1 MTGELTVLG
10 FDVGSH
16 WTGVAVGQ
24 TRTGTASPL
33 ESIRVRLGKPD
44 WERIRRLIDEWQ
56 PQRLVVG
63 LPTGM
68 DGKPH
73 AMTETARRFARQ
85 LEGRFHLPVELTD
98 ERLTTREAWQIA
110 ESRGSRRLDKP
121 EIDGIAAVLITES
134 WLAGQKQGPAVNH
147 SADS

>member
-1 MTGELTVLG
+1 MSPADLTVLG

-33 ESIRVRLGKPD
+33 QPLRLRNGKPD
-44 WERIRRLIDEWQ
+44 WTRIEALIREWQ

-68 DGKPH
+68 DGSPH
-73 AMTETARRFARQ
+73 RMTETARRFARQ
-85 LEGRFHLPVELTD
+85 LEGRFHLPVEFAD

-110 ESRGSRRLDKP
+110 ESRGSRHLDKP
-121 EIDGIAAVLITES
+121 DIDGIAAVLITET
-134 WLAGQKQGPAVNH
+134 WLSSREPGQDLQT
-147 SADS
+147 

>member
-1 MTGELTVLG
+1 MNGNADLTVLG

-33 ESIRVRLGKPD
+33 ESVRVRNGKPD
-44 WERIRRLIDEWQ
+44 WERIGRLIREWQ
-56 PQRLVVG
+56 PQKLIVG

-68 DGKPH
+68 DGQPH
-73 AMTETARRFARQ
+73 RMTETARRFARQ
-85 LEGRFHLPVELTD
+85 LGGRFHLPVEFAD

-110 ESRGSRRLDKP
+110 ESHGSRHLDKP
-121 EIDGIAAVLITES
+121 DIDGIAAVLITET
-134 WLAGQKQGPAVNH
+134 WLSV
-147 SADS
+147 SARV

>member
-1 MTGELTVLG
+1 MAGELTVLG

-33 ESIRVRLGKPD
+33 DSIRVRQGKPD
-44 WERIRRLIDEWQ
+44 WERIRRLIDEWR

-68 DGKPH
+68 DGTPH

-85 LEGRFHLPVELTD
+85 LEGRFHLPVELAD

-110 ESRGSRRLDKP
+110 ESRGSRHLEKP

-134 WLAGQKQGPAVNH
+134 WLAGQKGGD